1 MSYNMFCL
9 RICIN
14 QEANVTAAEQCQ
26 HTLDEMGCN
35 WVMPGDYTDN
45 SFTECDA
52 DAAYPPGW
60 YPQPGGSIST
70 FAQRYTGTYTSPDG
84 ATALWTVG
92 ETVTPSTPYSIPA
105 SSNCITYSGINYGA
119 AAAGITASG
128 ASSGSA
134 SASGSSASAT
144 GSASSGSGASASGS
158 KATGSAGA
166 SGTASAAGSGASAS
180 KSGAAHAQYSGPSF
194 GPMVAGFVSVV
205 AVVAGALLV

>member
-1 MSYNMFCL
+1 MSYNQFCL

-14 QEANVTAAEQCQ
+14 QQGNVTAAEQCQ

-60 YPQPGGSIST
+60 YPQPDGSIST

-92 ETVTPSTPYSIPA
+92 ETVTPSTAYSTPA
-105 SSNCITYSGINYGA
+105 SSNCITYSGINYA
-119 AAAGITASG
+119 AASAGVTAAGQSG
-128 ASSGSA
+128 

-144 GSASSGSGASASGS
+144 ASASGS
-158 KATGSAGA
+158 N
-166 SGTASAAGSGASAS
+166 ASAS
-180 KSGAAHAQYSGPSF
+180 GPGPARSSGGASSNTALAGGSSASSASSSGAANAQYSGSSF
-194 GPMVAGFVSVV
+194 GPVLAGFVSVV
-205 AVVAGALLV
+205 AVIAGALIV